1 MEVSVPNGNLRYIIL
16 VYAAIDRAQA
26 LGYPIPHKRVAAWT
40 DDLSPCHF
48 ECTDW
53 QQKLAEALLLASLV
67 VFSGRNST
75 PYLEKCFPR
84 DTACTWQNFLIMA
97 RDIIKRRGIVDGD
110 DGDDPECGFLIRW
123 FARLDVFGT
132 FSDLSLGPPLPLD
145 AYWPWDITKDL
156 KVDYLLGTSSICTSI
171 LAKIANVLCRRRQ
184 SLNVRDCPVSERESL
199 KLLLRTLES
208 LKSPQM
214 ECLMC
219 PGLSWAVSFNLMTIS
234 RILQATGKAYLK
246 QLIGQRSYDTDVLTI
261 ASNVAGLAAKPSVNA
276 CIFLPMF
283 VAGALTQDTV
293 YLNLFRPDLERLE
306 RLGMERVS
314 SPCLNSTPLV
324 AE

>member
-1 MEVSVPNGNLRYIIL
+1 
-16 VYAAIDRAQA
+16 
-26 LGYPIPHKRVAAWT
+26 
-40 DDLSPCHF
+40 
-48 ECTDW
+48 
-53 QQKLAEALLLASLV
+53 
-67 VFSGRNST
+67 
-75 PYLEKCFPR
+75 
-84 DTACTWQNFLIMA
+84 
-97 RDIIKRRGIVDGD
+97 
-110 DGDDPECGFLIRW
+110 
-123 FARLDVFGT
+123 
-132 FSDLSLGPPLPLD
+132 
-145 AYWPWDITKDL
+145 
-156 KVDYLLGTSSICTSI
+156 
-171 LAKIANVLCRRRQ
+171 
-184 SLNVRDCPVSERESL
+184 
-199 KLLLRTLES
+199 
-208 LKSPQM
+208 
-214 ECLMC
+214 
-219 PGLSWAVSFNLMTIS
+219 MTIS